1 MTSEKQVLAGKVAIV
16 TGGAG
21 GIGVATVAALAAA
34 GASVILADLPDVL
47 AGLPAVPAG
56 LADTASGLA
65 DTASG
70 LANTASGTLGGPD
83 SRVADCAVDVSSEDS
98 VRSLIRF
105 AADTFG
111 GIDIVVN
118 NAALIAAIPR
128 DHDVVT
134 MPVELWD
141 EVMAVN
147 LRGPMLLCKH
157 AVPFMIERG
166 GGSVIN
172 MASGQGLSG
181 DRTMVAYGSSKGGLI
196 ALTRFVAAA
205 YGDHGVRCNAVAP
218 GLIKTPALEADMPE
232 PVQAMIRKH
241 NLLPRLGDP
250 QDVASIV
257 TFLASPAASF
267 ITGQIISVDGG
278 FLAHLPSMAVLPP
291 AGAHGGNGVSQVRT

>member
-1 MTSEKQVLAGKVAIV
+1 MSSEALVLTGKVAIV

-34 GASVILADLPDVL
+34 GASVILADLPGTPFAAL
-47 AGLPAVPAG
+47 AGE
-56 LADTASGLA
+56 
-65 DTASG
+65 
-70 LANTASGTLGGPD
+70 
-83 SRVADCAVDVSSEDS
+83 RVAGYPVDVSSEDS
-98 VRSLIRF
+98 VLELTRF
-105 AADTFG
+105 AVDAFG
-111 GIDIVVN
+111 GIDILVN
-118 NAALIAAIPR
+118 NAALTAAIPR
-128 DHDVVT
+128 DHDVIT

-141 EVMAVN
+141 QVMAVN

-157 AVPFMIERG
+157 AVPSMIERG

-205 YGDHGVRCNAVAP
+205 YGEHGVRCNAVAP
-218 GLIKTPALEADMPE
+218 GLIKTPVLEADMPK
-232 PVQAMIRKH
+232 PVQAMITKH

-250 QDVASIV
+250 EDVAAIV
-257 TFLASPAASF
+257 TFLASPAAGF

-291 AGAHGGNGVSQVRT
+291 AGVPGGPGAEHGVSQVRT